1 MNLADYRRFVSYIY
15 AYRNGKKEKN
25 TGFAKVEARKRNLR
39 ISIRLEASENRE
51 TSLDAYGFIRKGEKT
66 SGSFL
71 GRCKNLPGPSIF

>member
-39 ISIRLEASENRE
+39 ISIQLKP
-51 TSLDAYGFIRKGEKT
+51 LKT
-66 SGSFL
+66 
-71 GRCKNLPGPSIF
+71 GRPVWMLMVL

>member
-39 ISIRLEASENRE
+39 ISIQLEAQPSRSRLQRILIRISDRLR
-51 TSLDAYGFIRKGEKT
+51 TWKKPADGFPLSAE
-66 SGSFL
+66 
-71 GRCKNLPGPSIF
+71 GRR